1 MFSRGHLYLAAGLLA
16 SGICAQ
22 GQELYQANFTA
33 QCTRLDA
40 AGKTVLTTIN
50 NRSLLKDCAQVIGA
64 TDTRT
69 WTLAFHRNGD
79 DRGDT
84 IDFVDK
90 NTGERVCRVFSLLV
104 PQPVTNSINTLERR
118 YAYVFN
124 TSMSHSLG
132 STIIDEKR
140 SFDKAGNLKSF
151 VATAEIQYYLLPTA
165 TNGLGI
171 CTGKFRTGKRLVF
184 KNASNP

>member
-1 MFSRGHLYLAAGLLA
+1 MFSLSKFCLVSGLLA
-16 SGICAQ
+16 IGLCTQ
-22 GQELYQANFTA
+22 GQELYLANFQA

-40 AGKTVLTTIN
+40 AGKTVITTIN
-50 NRSLLKDCAQVIGA
+50 NKSLLKDCAASIGA
-64 TDTRT
+64 TDTKT

-84 IDFVDK
+84 IDFVNK
-90 NTGERVCRVFSLLV
+90 TTGERVCRVFSLLA

-132 STIIDEKR
+132 SVVIDEKR
-140 SFDKAGNLKSF
+140 AFDKEGKLKSF
-151 VATAEIQYYLLPTA
+151 LATGDIQYYLLPTA
-165 TNGLGI
+165 TNGLGL
-171 CTGKFRTGKRLVF
+171 CTGKFRTGKHLII
-184 KNASNP
+184 KPQ

>member
-1 MFSRGHLYLAAGLLA
+1 MFSIGKLYLTAGLLMIGCVA
-16 SGICAQ
+16 H
-22 GQELYQANFTA
+22 GQELYQATVTA

-40 AGKTVLTTIN
+40 AGKTVLSTIN
-50 NRSLLKDCAQVIGA
+50 NRSLLKDCAQSLGV
-64 TDTRT
+64 TDTRL

-84 IDFVDK
+84 IDFVNK
-90 NTGERVCRVFSLLV
+90 TTGERVCRVFSLLA
-104 PQPVTNSINTLERR
+104 PQPVTNSVNTLERR

-132 STIIDEKR
+132 STVIDEKR

-151 VATAEIQYYLLPTA
+151 VATAAIQYYLLPTP

-171 CTGKFRTGKRLVF
+171 CTGKFRTGKQLVI
-184 KNASNP
+184 KNQ